1 MGYLL
6 ISLWIYKL
14 IFKNSM
20 VTSYLSDKIRLLSFF
35 SIILV
40 LYIHSGFHDYPH
52 EIQGMTFNFKL
63 QEFVSGMLGRCAVP
77 LFFAISGYLFFQ
89 GVDKEDTQAYAKLW
103 MKIRKR
109 IRTLLVPYL
118 IACLFPAVFYLVLE
132 YIPGVDGFMNTK
144 GFSDNFE
151 KPLLELI
158 YFLFWDAGNGS
169 PYAFQLW
176 FLRDLILIVVLSP
189 LLYMMS
195 KWMGKTVV
203 CGLFFVL
210 SFFSIPILPVYGIF
224 WFLLGGF
231 FLDKF
236 SDIQSHWIPLV
247 FLLLSVFEMFF
258 QGSIWDYLQIPIILL
273 GILSFWTLYDKLVPA
288 TFELSKH
295 KHWMILCSFTFF
307 IYLYHE
313 PTLNVVRKLLVLPF
327 PHSSFGFAFSYMVS
341 PWLFAWIWVG
351 VGIVFKRLFPRIY
364 GICMGGR

>member
-1 MGYLL
+1 
-6 ISLWIYKL
+6 
-14 IFKNSM
+14 M

>member
-1 MGYLL
+1 M
-6 ISLWIYKL
+6 I
-14 IFKNSM
+14 NQ
-20 VTSYLSDKIRLLSFF
+20 YLSDKLRILSFF

-63 QEFVSGMLGRCAVP
+63 QEFISGMMGRCAVP

-89 GVDKEDTQAYAKLW
+89 GIDKDDAHAYAKLW

-109 IRTLLVPYL
+109 IRTLLIPYL
-118 IACLFPAVFYLVLE
+118 IACLFPAIFYLILE

-144 GFSDNFE
+144 GFSENFE
-151 KPLLELI
+151 KPLLELC
-158 YFLFWDAGNGS
+158 YYLFWDAGNGS
-169 PYAFQLW
+169 PYAFHLW

-189 LLYMMS
+189 LLYMMN
-195 KWMGKTVV
+195 KWTGKATV

-210 SFFSIPILPVYGIF
+210 SYFSIPVLPIYGMF
-224 WFLLGGF
+224 WFLLGAC

-236 SDIQSHWIPLV
+236 SGIKSFGLPIV
-247 FLLLSVFEMFF
+247 FLLFCVLEMIFPVF
-258 QGSIWDYLQIPIILL
+258 IWEYLQIPIILS
-273 GILSFWTLYDKLVPA
+273 GVLSFWTLYDKLVPA
-288 TFELSKH
+288 TFDFGRH
-295 KHWMILCSFTFF
+295 KHWMTFCSFTFF

-313 PTLNVVRKLLVLPF
+313 PTLNVVRKLLVVPF
-327 PHSSFGFAFSYMVS
+327 PHSSLGFAFGYLAS
-341 PWLFAWIWVG
+341 PWLFALIWVG

>member
-1 MGYLL
+1 M
-6 ISLWIYKL
+6 I
-14 IFKNSM
+14 
-20 VTSYLSDKIRLLSFF
+20 TSYLSDKIRLLSFF

-89 GVDKEDTQAYAKLW
+89 GIDKDDAQAYAKLW

-109 IRTLLVPYL
+109 IRTLLIPYL
-118 IACLFPAVFYLVLE
+118 IACLFPAIFYLILE

-210 SFFSIPILPVYGIF
+210 SFFPIPILPVYGIF

-258 QGSIWDYLQIPIILL
+258 QGSIWEYLRIPIILL

-313 PTLNVVRKLLVLPF
+313 PTLNVVRKLLVVPF
-327 PHSSFGFAFSYMVS
+327 PHSSFGFAFSYLAS
-341 PWLFAWIWVG
+341 PWLFALIWVG
-351 VGIVFKRLFPRIY
+351 VGIVFKRHFPRIY
-364 GICMGGR
+364 EICMGGR

>member
-1 MGYLL
+1 
-6 ISLWIYKL
+6 
-14 IFKNSM
+14 M

-144 GFSDNFE
+144 GLSDNFE
-151 KPLLELI
+151 KPLLELFC
-158 YFLFWDAGNGS
+158 FLFWDAGNGS

-236 SDIQSHWIPLV
+236 TNIQSHWIPLV

-273 GILSFWTLYDKLVPA
+273 GILNFWTLYDKLVPA

-295 KHWMILCSFTFF
+295 KHWMIFCSFTFF

-341 PWLFAWIWVG
+341 PWLFAWIGVG

>member
-1 MGYLL
+1 
-6 ISLWIYKL
+6 
-14 IFKNSM
+14 M

-144 GFSDNFE
+144 GLSDNFE
-151 KPLLELI
+151 KPLLELFC
-158 YFLFWDAGNGS
+158 FLFWDAGNGS

-236 SDIQSHWIPLV
+236 TNIQSHWIPLV

-295 KHWMILCSFTFF
+295 KHWMIFCSFTFF

-341 PWLFAWIWVG
+341 PWLFAWIGVG